1 MMSSAPEARRV
12 IAYVD
17 GFNLYFG
24 LKKAGF
30 RRCYWLNLRALL
42 EHYLHPGQKLA
53 AVKYFTARIAGP
65 PEKKSRQDC
74 YLDALKTLPDL
85 TVIEGQY
92 RTKDIR
98 CRVCSAPFQ
107 VPTEKMTDVNIAT
120 ELLTDAFRDQ
130 FDTAFVVSGD
140 SDLVPP
146 IRKIR
151 ELFSRKPVLVL
162 FPPHRVTTSLKEAAS
177 GSLRLYEREL
187 RSSQFPDVIDRPGAG
202 PLTRP
207 PYWA

>member
-1 MMSSAPEARRV
+1 MSSAPEARRV

-24 LKKAGF
+24 LKEAGF
-30 RRCYWLNLRALL
+30 RWSYWLNLRVLL
-42 EHYLHPGQKLA
+42 ENYLRQSQRLA
-53 AVKYFTARIAGP
+53 SVKYFTARIAGP

-74 YLDALKTLPDL
+74 YLEALKTLPEL

-92 RTKDIR
+92 RLKDLR
-98 CRVCSAPFQ
+98 CRACSAAFQ

-120 ELLTDAFRDQ
+120 ELLTDAFRDE

-146 IRKIR
+146 IRRIR
-151 ELFSRKPVLVL
+151 ELFPRKAVLVL
-162 FPPHRVTTSLKEAAS
+162 FPPHRVTASLKEAAS
-177 GSLRLYEREL
+177 GTLRLYEREL
-187 RSSQFPDVIDRPGAG
+187 RSSQFPAVIDRPGAG

-207 PYWA
+207 PYWS

>member
-1 MMSSAPEARRV
+1 MSSAPDARRV

-24 LKKAGF
+24 LKRAGF
-30 RRCYWLNLRALL
+30 RRCYWLNLRSLL
-42 EHYLHPGQKLA
+42 EHYLQPEQRLA
-53 AVKYFTARIAGP
+53 SLKYFTARIAGP

-74 YLDALKTLPDL
+74 YLEALKTLPDL

-151 ELFSRKPVLVL
+151 ELFSRKPVLRT
-162 FPPHRVTTSLKEAAS
+162 FPAPSCHYLVE
-177 GSLRLYEREL
+177 GSRLGE
-187 RSSQFPDVIDRPGAG
+187 PA
-202 PLTRP
+202 PL
-207 PYWA
+207 

>member
-1 MMSSAPEARRV
+1 MPWLRFPARKKKRKPDTFAPGWAS
-12 IAYVD
+12 
-17 GFNLYFG
+17 G
-24 LKKAGF
+24 LNRWWG
-30 RRCYWLNLRALL
+30 WEQGRA
-42 EHYLHPGQKLA
+42 
-53 AVKYFTARIAGP
+53 AGP
-65 PEKKSRQDC
+65 LCQALRT
-74 YLDALKTLPDL
+74 LAALKTLPDL

-187 RSSQFPDVIDRPGAG
+187 RSSQFPDVIDRPGAR

-207 PYWA
+207 PYWV